1 MLKMELDKAK
11 RKLKSLI
18 KEIDERE
25 AFYKQKERCIEEK
38 EKEKEKE
45 IALQRIYELGKNTI
59 NWIRKS
65 KNWKKKL
72 VK

>member
-38 EKEKEKE
+38 EKEKE